1 MGTRFEPQFG
11 YFRRMSTRVNV
22 LITMIDDIFDVYG
35 KLDELELFTDTVER
49 LVIMYFVLHASSS
62 YVKNTFDTLN
72 VDYIKNSNLYYWE

>member
-22 LITMIDDIFDVYG
+22 LITMINDIFDVYG

-62 YVKNTFDTLN
+62 YVKSTFDTLN

>member
-1 MGTRFEPQFG
+1 
-11 YFRRMSTRVNV
+11 MSTRVNV
-22 LITMIDDIFDVYG
+22 LITMINDIFDVYG

-62 YVKNTFDTLN
+62 YVKSTFDTLN

>member
-62 YVKNTFDTLN
+62 YVKSTFDTLN